1 MPSAG
6 GGPILGDMLLTFPTS
21 SLRVRRAASRG
32 VTLIELMVTISVLA
46 ILAAIA
52 TPSMQALILSQ
63 RMITTSNDF
72 IMAIQRS
79 RSEAMAKNQCV
90 VLCLSSTVNSA
101 GVKPQCDTVGSNWAV
116 GWVAYQLP
124 SCESDNRPTSA
135 SEANSMAEQRLFEH
149 EALTSSMRISS
160 ANDTRAIVFSPR
172 GFLASSNPGKFNLKD
187 MNASSTQND
196 HYGRT
201 ICLDKVGRA
210 RSITL
215 DANCS

>member
-1 MPSAG
+1 
-6 GGPILGDMLLTFPTS
+6 MLTLPTS
-21 SLRVRRAASRG
+21 SLRARRATSSG

-63 RMITTSNDF
+63 RLVTVSNDF

-79 RSEAMAKNQCV
+79 RAEAMAKNQCV
-90 VLCLSSTVNSA
+90 VLCMSSTVNA
-101 GVKPQCDTVGSNWAV
+101 TGTKPYCDTSGSNWAV

-124 SCESDNRPTSA
+124 SCESDDRPTTTSK
-135 SEANSMAEQRLFEH
+135 ANSTAEQRLFEH
-149 EALTSSMRISS
+149 EAFTSSTRISS

-172 GFLASSNPGKFNLKD
+172 GFLSSSNPGKFNIKD
-187 MNASSTQND
+187 MNASSDQNNQ
-196 HYGRT
+196 HGRT

-215 DANCS
+215 DAACS